1 MVTVIS
7 YDRRESEEGKEFF
20 TLTVQGGLE
29 VVQSKNGN
37 NYMTAK
43 RLSIPS
49 TFDEQACKLI
59 VGKELPGQI
68 IKLAC
73 DPYDYV
79 NKQTGEMITLHHT
92 YEYVDEE
99 EIQDT
104 YADIMSG
111 FGKHDRF
118 DSKDLKIK
126 PQEFALSS

>member
-68 IKLAC
+68 IKIEC
-73 DPYDYV
+73 DPYDYI
-79 NKQTGEMITLHHT
+79 NKQTGEMITLHHS

-99 EIQDT
+99 EIQDINLNT
-104 YADIMSG
+104 MPG
-111 FGKHDRF
+111 FGLHENLGLNNNQAN
-118 DSKDLKIK
+118 S
-126 PQEFALSS
+126 QEVILQA